1 MLKRGT
7 IDGAVSLDK
16 EAIMKRL
23 THGRLVAL
31 VLGMT
36 LATAVPASP
45 GEELR
50 EARTPAAEPAETSRN
65 HAANAHAE
73 AVSKA
78 ADAVVTATKLDL
90 DIRLVSHTSVLV
102 AGDLR

>member
-1 MLKRGT
+1 MGPWQ
-7 IDGAVSLDK
+7 LDK
-16 EAIMKRL
+16 DAIMKRL

-45 GEELR
+45 GEEAR
-50 EARTPAAEPAETSRN
+50 ETQTPATEAAETSRN

-78 ADAVVTATKLDL
+78 ADALVTATKLDL
-90 DIRLVSHTSVLV
+90 DIRLVSHTSVQV